1 MATPSDIG
9 DLFQFPLVKYTAARA
24 KAAERTKAALEKPF
38 EEAAAAA
45 DDARKKARRAL
56 DALLVF

>member
-1 MATPSDIG
+1 MATPSDID

-38 EEAAAAA
+38 
-45 DDARKKARRAL
+45 
-56 DALLVF
+56 